1 MSAVPAKSWGRH
13 AIIAEVHRRGST
25 LRDISRAAGLT
36 HTACSCA
43 LAGRRWPKAE
53 EALAEFLGV
62 PVERLF
68 PDLYRATP
76 GADTSGKSQ
85 VRKVKNQQRTLPR
98 RQAA

>member
-1 MSAVPAKSWGRH
+1 MPRKKWDRH
-13 AIIAEVHRRGST
+13 AIIAEIHRRGET
-25 LRDISRAAGLT
+25 LTNLSRRAGIYPT
-36 HTACSCA
+36 GMSCM
-43 LAGRRWPKAE
+43 LSGRRWPRAE
-53 EALAEFLGV
+53 RALAEFLGV

-68 PDLYRATP
+68 PERYRATP